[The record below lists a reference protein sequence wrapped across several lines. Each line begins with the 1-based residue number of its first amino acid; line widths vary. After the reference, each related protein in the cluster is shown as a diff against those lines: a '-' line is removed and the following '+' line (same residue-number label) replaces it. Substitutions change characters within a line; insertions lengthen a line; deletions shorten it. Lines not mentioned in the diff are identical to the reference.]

1 MPPSLTNSNERRTS
15 LHVENAEKQAT
26 AAIAALEAIENTS
39 YEDLNAST
47 WKVLRGSIG
56 QVKAYIQEAD
66 GERQRKSKEQGPRGG
81 CNSWGSTPTRNGSP
95 TGSWAQGNPFGPA
108 ANGATGPA
116 SRLVSSGIEDT
127 RKKRQI
133 LVAIHREEERVAMEK
148 MESGRILAAF
158 KNEQK
163 HASSGQIVAV
173 NRLRSGDLLL
183 QTTTQEAREALE
195 KDTRWVSEVYGSAVV
210 VRKFFSVMIHG
221 MRVSEFDIGNQA
233 AIKERIEIEN
243 RSLHSGLEVV
253 KARWCQGVGAA
264 VGRGRKL
271 YSSLVL
277 YVATAEMADGL
288 IRKHLIE
295 ASEMKRVERFDQAA
309 TAMQCYNC

>member
-1 MPPSLTNSNERRTS
+1 
-15 LHVENAEKQAT
+15 
-26 AAIAALEAIENTS
+26 
-39 YEDLNAST
+39 
-47 WKVLRGSIG
+47 
-56 QVKAYIQEAD
+56 
-66 GERQRKSKEQGPRGG
+66 
-81 CNSWGSTPTRNGSP
+81 
-95 TGSWAQGNPFGPA
+95 
-108 ANGATGPA
+108 
-116 SRLVSSGIEDT
+116 
-127 RKKRQI
+127 
-133 LVAIHREEERVAMEK
+133 MEK